1 LVLAPSSIPEYPFLT
16 KTGGKGDGAFVIDQ
30 QSPFHSGGKTF
41 LTGLAGRDILASRS
55 PWLHEQE
62 ADAQGVRLTYSLFD
76 FTARD
81 WGDDELPRLLGE
93 AARLGFSG
101 LNITFPFKQAVIG
114 RLDALSD
121 GAARVGAVNTVSFAG
136 GKLTGYNTDVTGFA
150 ESFGHGLPDIA
161 RDRVVQIGAGG
172 AGSATAQALLESDVG
187 QVILFD
193 TDRER
198 LGALVSKLQGD
209 FGADRVAAGDDLTAS
224 ASAADGLV
232 NATPVGMARLPGLPL
247 PAALIEPRHWVADIV
262 YFPLE
267 TELLR
272 EAKQRGCRT
281 LNGSGMA
288 IHQAAGA
295 FEIFTGLNADRDR
308 MQKSFVDFVSGPAV
322 RAA

>member
-1 LVLAPSSIPEYPFLT
+1 VTE
-16 KTGGKGDGAFVIDQ
+16 Q
-30 QSPFHSGGKTF
+30 QSPFHTGGKSF
-41 LTGLAGRDILASRS
+41 LTGLVGRDILASRS

-76 FTARD
+76 FTART

-101 LNITFPFKQAVIG
+101 LNITFPFKQAVTAH
-114 RLDALSD
+114 LDGLSD
-121 GAARVGAVNTVSFAG
+121 GAARVGAVNTVSFAD

-150 ESFGHGLPDIA
+150 ESFRHGLPGVTL
-161 RDRVVQIGAGG
+161 DRVVQIGAGG

-187 QVILFD
+187 LVTLFD
-193 TDRER
+193 TDTAR
-198 LGALVSKLQGD
+198 LAALVGKLQSE
-209 FGADRVAAGDDLTAS
+209 FGAGRVAAGNDLAVS
-224 ASAADGLV
+224 AKAADGLV
-232 NATPVGMARLPGLPL
+232 NATPVGMAKLPGLPL

-295 FEIFTGLNADRDR
+295 FEIFTGLHADRQR